1 MEECINGGW
10 KIKGV
15 RSRNTGALYADAVVC
30 TLNAWANSLLATVDQ
45 LIPAHNYVH
54 ERFVNT
60 PFAQAPAV
68 STVNDSVAQ
77 VYYRPTED
85 NRLLFGAYAHEPV
98 RITTPGTD
106 FDYAQLQQHPPPVPL
121 SRRPLASI
129 CR

>member
-1 MEECINGGW
+1 MEEFINGGG

-15 RSRNTGALYADAVVC
+15 RSRNTGALY
-30 TLNAWANSLLATVDQ
+30 AWANSLLATVDQ

-68 STVNDSVAQ
+68 SAVNDSVAQ